1 MWSRHDSRAKE
12 TVADVIKIVLTEVV
26 LTESVLQE

>member
-26 LTESVLQE
+26 LTRGAQE